1 MNAVVIWPASVAIV
15 WIGAVALSEGW
26 GRDRPSAPGE
36 ARGRMPEALWGLRLV
51 LAPMAALWPLLL
63 FFAISGRAV
72 VSTLIVLALLL
83 ALAVAQQVK
92 SKVLREP
99 LVFSDYAHIVQVFT
113 HPGLYV
119 PFAGTWR
126 VVGLLLVLA
135 LLATAAFVLEPAY
148 ATGNQRAPFWAR
160 LGCGAAGLAGI
171 LIWPLS
177 IRRYFRSRHLD
188 RIGSWNAPERLLTRY
203 GLIGSWLLQYAAA
216 SDERRLHRIR
226 SYRPAAASALRFP
239 ENSPHIVLVQAESFF
254 DTRRLFRGSDDLPAA
269 VRLANFEAACAR
281 ATRWGRFDVSA
292 WGANSL
298 RTEFAVLSMMPER
311 ELGVHRFHPY
321 LSAAR
326 EPLWTVPRHLRELG
340 YKTVCLHPFSKR
352 FFGRHRVFANLG
364 FDEFLDIGAFAGAPR
379 CGRHVCDR
387 AIAEKL
393 AGLMPRDAGEQPVFA
408 FIITMEAHGPWSGQ
422 PEATLSP
429 YLPAPLRRDE
439 VAQYLAHIQHT
450 DRMIGDIAT
459 LPSRLGREMVLGL
472 YGDHLPSFLE
482 SDGLAGFDETATDYV
497 IWRGNGSPRS
507 PRNARLQPEQFCAEL
522 LAAAGLMDDR
532 AATSAR
538 GADIGLDQTAP
549 SEQI

>member
-1 MNAVVIWPASVAIV
+1 MNAVFIWPACAAIV

-26 GRDRPSAPGE
+26 GSGRPPGPEKARERTPQAP
-36 ARGRMPEALWGLRLV
+36 RGLRLV
-51 LAPMAALWPLLL
+51 LAPMTALWPLLL
-63 FFAISGRAV
+63 LFAISGRAV
-72 VSTLIVLALLL
+72 FSTVVVLALLL
-83 ALAVAQQVK
+83 ALAVAHRVK
-92 SKVLREP
+92 TKVLREP

-135 LLATAAFVLEPAY
+135 LLTTTAFVLEPAY
-148 ATGNQRAPFWAR
+148 ASGHHRAPLWAR
-160 LGCGAAGLAGI
+160 LGFGAAGLGG
-171 LIWPLS
+171 LLLWPLS
-177 IRRYFRSRHLD
+177 IRRYFRSRRLD
-188 RIGSWNAPERLLTRY
+188 GIAPWDAPERVLTRY
-203 GLIGSWLLQYAAA
+203 GLIGSWLLQYAAG
-216 SDERRLHRIR
+216 SDKHRLRRIR
-226 SYRPAAASALRFP
+226 GYRPAVASALRLP
-239 ENSPHIVLVQAESFF
+239 ESSPHIVLVQAESFF
-254 DTRRLFRGSDDLPAA
+254 DTRRLFRQSDDVPAA
-269 VRLANFEAACAR
+269 ARLANFEAACAR

-352 FFGRHRVFANLG
+352 FFGRHRVFGNLG

-393 AGLMPRDAGEQPVFA
+393 AGLMPRDADGQPVFA

-422 PEATLSP
+422 QEIALSP
-429 YLPAPLRRDE
+429 QLPPPLRRHE

-450 DRMIGDIAT
+450 DRMIGDIAA
-459 LPSRLGREMVLGL
+459 LPTGLGREMVLGL

-482 SDGLAGFDETATDYV
+482 SEGLAGFDETATDYV
-497 IWRGNGSPRS
+497 IWRGNGSPRN
-507 PRNARLQPEQFCAEL
+507 PRNQRLKPEQFCVEL
-522 LAAAGLMDDR
+522 LATAGLMGDR
-532 AATSAR
+532 VATAARA
-538 GADIGLDQTAP
+538 ADIGLDRTAP
-549 SEQI
+549 SERI